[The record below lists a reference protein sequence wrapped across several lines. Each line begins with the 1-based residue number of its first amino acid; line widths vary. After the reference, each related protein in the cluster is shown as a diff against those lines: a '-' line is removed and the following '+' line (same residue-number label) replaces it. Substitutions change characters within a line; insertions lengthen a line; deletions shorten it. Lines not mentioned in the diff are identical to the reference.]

1 MVNSAP
7 AARLLDMA
15 CTFGDQLL
23 RSYRHAVS
31 AARLSDSTPK
41 KHALA
46 DVALMALLTHEKEC
60 RACQRTGSQ
69 PAPSGGFLPIF
80 SVSLQ
85 S

>member
-7 AARLLDMA
+7 TARLLGMA

-23 RSYRHAVS
+23 RSYRLAVS

-46 DVALMALLTHEKEC
+46 DVALMSLLTHEKEC
-60 RACQRTGSQ
+60 RSCQRTGSQ
-69 PAPSGGFLPIF
+69 AAPSSGVLPFF
-80 SVSLQ
+80 SIGLQ

>member
-1 MVNSAP
+1 
-7 AARLLDMA
+7 MA

-23 RSYRHAVS
+23 RSYRLAVS

-46 DVALMALLTHEKEC
+46 DVALMSLLTHEKEC
-60 RACQRTGSQ
+60 RSCQRTESQ
-69 PAPSGGFLPIF
+69 AAPSGGFLPFF
-80 SVSLQ
+80 SIGLQ